1 MKTILIILGVVFLC
15 FLVVLISMI
24 LINRKMK
31 NTKIESNNVPNLA
44 LSIILSKKNNSK
56 NYESSNTHF
65 KTDSGKCKLCR

>member
-24 LINRKMK
+24 LINRKKK

-44 LSIILSKKNNSK
+44 LSIILSNKNISK
-56 NYESSNTHF
+56 NY
-65 KTDSGKCKLCR
+65 

>member
-44 LSIILSKKNNSK
+44 LSIILSNKNISK
-56 NYESSNTHF
+56 NY
-65 KTDSGKCKLCR
+65 

>member
-24 LINRKMK
+24 LINRKKK

-44 LSIILSKKNNSK
+44 LSIILSNKNIGK
-56 NYESSNTHF
+56 N
-65 KTDSGKCKLCR
+65 K